1 MSMRGRRTIAEPEA
15 GGGRI
20 MGLFRT
26 RAKAMTAAQT
36 GALWRVASARM
47 PTKWGKFD
55 VIGFERDVSRG
66 SQRIET
72 ALAMVM

>member
-1 MSMRGRRTIAEPEA
+1 
-15 GGGRI
+15 